1 MVQGGDFTDHNGT
14 GGESIYGENFDDENF
29 KLKVILL
36 MLPWIISPNFA
47 SFYPTPVSFLLLR
60 DTSIFKT
67 QKLIGGGWSALTGYY
82 ITNN

>member
-47 SFYPTPVSFLLLR
+47 SFYPTPVSF
-60 DTSIFKT
+60 FAFEGHK
-67 QKLIGGGWSALTGYY
+67 YF
-82 ITNN
+82 